1 MLFLDVM
8 DIILKDVDDF
18 DPRLWLYAV
27 SISVSAVVILGLSV
41 CVMLLRD
48 HFLDLEIKRQQGT
61 RISVNLWLNF
71 IFNQI

>member
-1 MLFLDVM
+1 M
-8 DIILKDVDDF
+8 DIILKDVEDF

-48 HFLDLEIKRQQGT
+48 HFLDLEIKRQQGKVL
-61 RISVNLWLNF
+61 ILSEFDVLILF
-71 IFNQI
+71 